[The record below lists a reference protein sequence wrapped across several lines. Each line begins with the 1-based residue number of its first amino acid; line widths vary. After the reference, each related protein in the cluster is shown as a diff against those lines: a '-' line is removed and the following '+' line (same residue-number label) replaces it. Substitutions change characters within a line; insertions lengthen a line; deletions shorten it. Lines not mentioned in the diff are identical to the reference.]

1 MISPSESKTQVG
13 LLGLQNAPVT
23 NPAHN
28 PPNSKLAHPSIAYEP
43 NPLRIGIVKL
53 GMIPNIVVQNN
64 SLRILDVRFAL
75 AGTIFASPSL
85 FGETTNLKLTFGSGL
100 SPGVTTRA
108 YTPALVG
115 WADCEL
121 D

>member
-1 MISPSESKTQVG
+1 MTSPSESKAQVG

-28 PPNSKLAHPSIAYEP
+28 PPNSKLAHPSIAYDP

-53 GMIPNIVVQNN
+53 GIIPNTVVQNN
-64 SLRILDVRFAL
+64 SLRMLDARFAL
-75 AGTIFASPSL
+75 TGTLFPSLSL

-108 YTPALVG
+108 YTPARVG
-115 WADCEL
+115 
-121 D
+121 